1 MAKGSDI
8 VAMVEGALGKFG
20 RLDCAVN
27 SAGMVGP
34 VMTPV
39 ADIAEADWETVMN
52 LNLRSVWMCMKYEI
66 PAMLRHGGGSIV
78 NISSIYEYKPGD
90 VGHAAYCV
98 SKFGVI
104 GLSKTA
110 AIDYGQQ
117 GIRVNVVSPG
127 FARSEMVDPNVEAT
141 GWGKQ
146 RKRLRR
152 LFGCVQTPRS
162 S

>member
-1 MAKGSDI
+1 M
-8 VAMVEGALGKFG
+8 
-20 RLDCAVN
+20 
-27 SAGMVGP
+27 
-34 VMTPV
+34 
-39 ADIAEADWETVMN
+39 
-52 LNLRSVWMCMKYEI
+52 
-66 PAMLRHGGGSIV
+66 
-78 NISSIYEYKPGD
+78 NISSIYGYKPGD

-146 RKRLRR
+146 RKRLSR